1 MASVVVLNKRGHD
14 EKEIQVDKA
23 VLSEDGKTLMLSIKD
38 MKPVWQMEIN
48 FTLKD
53 TKGKESEGKIHSTIH
68 NVGS

>member
-1 MASVVVLNKRGHD
+1 MFCEQILLHNFRYKISD
-14 EKEIQVDKA
+14 
-23 VLSEDGKTLMLSIKD
+23 IKD

-68 NVGS
+68 NVGSQ